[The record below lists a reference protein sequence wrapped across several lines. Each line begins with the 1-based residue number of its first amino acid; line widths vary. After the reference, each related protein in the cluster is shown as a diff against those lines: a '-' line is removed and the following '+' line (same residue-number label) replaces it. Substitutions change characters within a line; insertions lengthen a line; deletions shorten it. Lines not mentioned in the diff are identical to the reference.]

1 MTPMPFRST
10 LTYAALGLSLGAGW
24 ASAQKTKTWTDGE
37 VMKVH
42 RSAILIDTHNDVTSR
57 TVEGFELGL
66 PSSEAHTD
74 IPRMKQGGMSA
85 VFFAAYV
92 STGNMANNQS
102 AHRALQMID
111 TIRHDI
117 AEKYPNEMVFTT
129 TAAGITKARKQGK
142 IAALI
147 GIEGG
152 HAIED
157 DVRLLRDYYAL
168 GVRYMTLTHTK
179 NLT

>member
-1 MTPMPFRST
+1 MLFRSS
-10 LTYAALGLSLGAGW
+10 LFFAVLSLSLGAGW
-24 ASAQKTKTWTDGE
+24 ATAQTRKTWTDAE

-42 RSAILIDTHNDVTSR
+42 RSAILIDTHNDVTSK
-57 TVEGFELGL
+57 TVEGFELGK
-66 PSSEAHTD
+66 PSAEGHTD
-74 IPRMKQGGMSA
+74 IPRMKQGGMTA
-85 VFFAAYV
+85 EFFAAYV
-92 STGNMANNQS
+92 GTNYMASNGS
-102 AHRALQMID
+102 AHRVLQMID

-129 TAAGITKARKQGK
+129 TAAGIVKAKKQHK

-168 GVRYMTLTHTK
+168 GVR
-179 NLT
+179 